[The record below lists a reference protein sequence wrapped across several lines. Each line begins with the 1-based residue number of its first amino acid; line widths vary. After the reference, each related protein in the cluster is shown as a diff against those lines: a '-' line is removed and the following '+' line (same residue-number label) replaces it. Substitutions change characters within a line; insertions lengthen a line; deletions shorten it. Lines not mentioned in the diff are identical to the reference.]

1 MNELLTNII
10 IEKPANVKEYIAEQL
25 KAVKKRQIGD
35 KPSDFIWEFP
45 SQILTQEDFEAM
57 FNAYDIMNLHY
68 IPTSY
73 LIDGLNSIGV
83 PDAEQLVKTKYM
95 DSIEEG

>member
-1 MNELLTNII
+1 
-10 IEKPANVKEYIAEQL
+10 
-25 KAVKKRQIGD
+25 
-35 KPSDFIWEFP
+35 
-45 SQILTQEDFEAM
+45 M
-57 FNAYDIMNLHY
+57 FNAYDIMHLHY

-83 PDAEQLVKTKYM
+83 PDAEQLVKTKYK